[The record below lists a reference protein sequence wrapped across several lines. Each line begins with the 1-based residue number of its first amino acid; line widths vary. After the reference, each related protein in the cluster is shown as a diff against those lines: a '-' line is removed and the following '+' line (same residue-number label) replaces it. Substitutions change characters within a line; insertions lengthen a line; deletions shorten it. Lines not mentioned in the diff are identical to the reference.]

1 MYPMVKH
8 MEAEHP
14 LVQASDRTYS
24 TSILGGA
31 HIKGN
36 LTRYITEAVAIAQE
50 QANGTT
56 MLKSRGEWARAKLRR
71 LAVVSDKGGVGIP
84 T

>member
-1 MYPMVKH
+1 MQHLRALETGDQTYPMVKH

-14 LVQASDRTYS
+14 LVQASSRIYT

-36 LTRYITEAVAIAQE
+36 LTWYITETQT
-50 QANGTT
+50 QTQT
-56 MLKSRGEWARAKLRR
+56 Q
-71 LAVVSDKGGVGIP
+71 